1 MADETNESG
10 FSQEEEEWIQ
20 AQRAK
25 EAERQKRLS
34 RRGGDSTG
42 AVNINSLMDIMVIM
56 LVFLLK
62 SYGDDPLKVVD
73 EDLKVPRSTA
83 QLEPVDATVV
93 TITRRAILV
102 DDSPAVDVR
111 DGRVDPSQK
120 GSGGQSS
127 MRIIPL
133 LDNLNDALEQRRAEA
148 QLLGEEFTPEATIIA
163 DQMTPHRLVLEV
175 LYTATEAQLSNFRFA
190 IIRSTTES
198 VGGIADTSSEG

>member
-1 MADETNESG
+1 MAEETKKAG
-10 FSQEEEEWIQ
+10 FSKEEEEWIR

-25 EAERQKRLS
+25 EAERQKRQK
-34 RRGGDSTG
+34 RRGGDGPG

-83 QLEPVDATVV
+83 QLEPVDSTVV
-93 TITRRAILV
+93 TVTRRAILV
-102 DDSPAVDVR
+102 DDSPVADVR
-111 DGRVDPSQK
+111 DGRVDPSLK
-120 GSGGQSS
+120 GTGGQNS
-127 MRIIPL
+127 MQIIPL
-133 LDNLNDALEQRRAEA
+133 LDRLTEALEQRRAEA
-148 QLLGEEFTPEATIIA
+148 QLMQEDFTPEATIIA

-175 LYTATEAQLSNFRFA
+175 LYTATEAQLSQFRFA

-198 VGGIADTSSEG
+198 VGGIAADG

>member
-1 MADETNESG
+1 MAEETKG
-10 FSQEEEEWIQ
+10 FSKEEEEWIK
-20 AQRAK
+20 AQRAR

-34 RRGGDSTG
+34 RRGGDDKN

-93 TITRRAILV
+93 TVTRRAILV
-102 DDSPAVDVR
+102 DDDEAVPIR
-111 DGRVDPSQK
+111 EGRVDPSQK

-133 LDNLNDALEQRRAEA
+133 LDRLNDAVEQRRAEA
-148 QLLGEEFTPEATIIA
+148 QLLGEDFTPEATIIA

-175 LYTATEAQLSNFRFA
+175 LYTATEAQLNQFRFA

-198 VGGIADTSSEG
+198 VGGIAEATPEI